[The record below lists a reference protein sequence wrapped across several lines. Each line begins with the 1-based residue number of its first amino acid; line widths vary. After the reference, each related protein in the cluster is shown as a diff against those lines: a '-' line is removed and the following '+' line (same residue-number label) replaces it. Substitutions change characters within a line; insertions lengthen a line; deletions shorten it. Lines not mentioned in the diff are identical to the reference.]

1 MKYEVQQMFNQ
12 GSGEIVNNSS
22 TVDSQE
28 GCMNTAKLTSSNV
41 ITPTKLS
48 SREHEVLKLM
58 VAGHSNPEIATM
70 LYLGQST
77 VKTHVRGILNK
88 LGVNHR
94 VQAAVV
100 ALQIGLV

>member
-1 MKYEVQQMFNQ
+1 
-12 GSGEIVNNSS
+12 
-22 TVDSQE
+22 
-28 GCMNTAKLTSSNV
+28 MNTAKLTALNT

-48 SREHEVLKLM
+48 SREHEILKLI
-58 VAGHSNPEIATM
+58 VAGHSNPDIATM
-70 LYLGQST
+70 LYLSQST

-100 ALQIGLV
+100 ALQMGLV

>member
-1 MKYEVQQMFNQ
+1 MYLN
-12 GSGEIVNNSS
+12 IV
-22 TVDSQE
+22 VFFFAD
-28 GCMNTAKLTSSNV
+28 LL
-41 ITPTKLS
+41 TPTKLS

-70 LYLGQST
+70 FYLDQST